1 MLVSIESIDKNIMI
15 AVFKGNPKTYVLSCY
30 SPNNSRPEEE
40 ILDFYDKLD
49 LITQTIPQ
57 HCMLLILG
65 DFNKRLEGRF
75 SYHDEFNR
83 NGKFLRDYALQ
94 NNLIV
99 GNVNFQKPRNKL
111 WTWRSPRGDLAQI
124 DYCLYRKTGVTAFMT
139 AKHTHHQTLLA
150 VITVLSLQ
158 QSNLA

>member
-1 MLVSIESIDKNIMI
+1 MI

-158 QSNLA
+158 QSN